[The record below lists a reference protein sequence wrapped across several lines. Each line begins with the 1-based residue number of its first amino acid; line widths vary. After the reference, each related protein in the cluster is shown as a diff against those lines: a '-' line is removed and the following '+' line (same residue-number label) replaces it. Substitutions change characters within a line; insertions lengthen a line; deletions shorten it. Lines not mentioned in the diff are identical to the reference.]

1 MRYESIRAAGNGYIL
16 SDNLGNEMV
25 AKTLVEAAQ
34 IAGEQV
40 NSTSATL
47 YTERYSLG
55 DLHLVRDFMRDGR
68 KVEAIKHLRYCFSP
82 RLGLREAK
90 DIVECFWP
98 KEVE

>member
-47 YTERYSLG
+47 YDKERGLG
-55 DLHLVRDFMRDGR
+55 DLHMVRDYMQQHQ
-68 KVEAIKHLRYCFSP
+68 KINAIKFLRDCFSP